1 MAENPFLK
9 YDPVDTAPL
18 ADALSAQAALF
29 AGHLQ
34 YLASRSPYYRELFRR
49 EKIEASKLTLDDIA
63 SLPITGKEEFSADN
77 DAFLAVPSSE
87 IVDIVLSSGTTGRPT
102 RMMYTEADLQRLAY
116 NELVAMRRVGIGPG
130 DVALLTCTL
139 DRCFIAGLAYYSG
152 IRAVGAAAIRNG
164 VNSPESHTE
173 VIGRLRPTVLVGVP
187 SFLVKLGKFMR
198 SRGLDPAASGVRKMV
213 CIGEPLRERGMR
225 MHKLGSDLEDIWQA
239 KAYSTYASSE
249 TITTFCEC
257 GSQAGGHLH
266 PALGVVEIVD
276 DAGAVL
282 PAGEAGEVVVTPL
295 QMQGMPLL
303 RFRTGDVSFLIE
315 GPCACGRT
323 TPRLGPILGRKKQMI
338 KLAGTTL
345 YPQAVFTALD
355 EMPGVVEYYIEV
367 ASDYALSDQV
377 EVHVAVAQGGAGIKE
392 IESGLQ
398 ARLRVRPRVFVDPEA
413 EVRARVYDP
422 ASRKPVR
429 FFDMRGK

>member
-1 MAENPFLK
+1 MMGNPFMK
-9 YDPVDTAPL
+9 YDQIDTAPL
-18 ADALSAQAALF
+18 ADARAAQAALF
-29 AGHLQ
+29 SEHVRYIA
-34 YLASRSPYYRELFRR
+34 ANSPYYRELFAQK
-49 EKIEASKLTLDDIA
+49 KIDASKVRLEDIA
-63 SLPITGKEEFSADN
+63 SLPITGKEEFSTQN
-77 DAFLAVPSSE
+77 EAFLSVPASE

-116 NELVAMRRVGIGPG
+116 NELTAMRRVGIGPG

-152 IRAVGAAAIRNG
+152 IRASGAAAIRNG

-173 VIGRLRPTVLVGVP
+173 VIGRLHPTVLVGVP

-198 SRGLDPAASGVRKMV
+198 SRGLDPAANGVRKMV
-213 CIGEPLRERGMR
+213 CIGEPLRERSMNLHR
-225 MHKLGSDLEDIWQA
+225 LGADLEEIWQA

-257 GSQAGGHLH
+257 THQAGGHLH

-276 DAGAVL
+276 DSGAVL
-282 PAGEAGEVVVTPL
+282 PAGEMGEIVVTPL
-295 QMQGMPLL
+295 LMQGMPLL

-315 GPCACGRT
+315 GPCGCGRT

-345 YPQAVFTALD
+345 YPQAIFTALD
-355 EMPGVVEYYIEV
+355 EMPGIVEYYIQV
-367 ASDYALSDQV
+367 SSDYALSDQV
-377 EVHVAVAQGGAGIKE
+377 EVHVAVSKGGVGIKE
-392 IESGLQ
+392 IEAGLQ
-398 ARLRVRPRVFVDPEA
+398 ARLRVRPKVSVDPEA
-413 EVRARVYDP
+413 DVKSRVYDP

-429 FFDMRGK
+429 FFDKRGQ